1 MTVHRLGTAFV
12 ETLSATIQA
21 AGGSAMKELV
31 FALEFRG
38 SAAPVPGSDKKLQ
51 AKTSATSQTL
61 RSVLKAEGIQAAV
74 EPAGAGSAIFE
85 SEVEI
90 VGDGMFVESGTIKYG
105 DAGKV
110 SFRTV
115 GRGTLGP
122 SPLADVQRGAV
133 MWEVTGGDGRLA
145 GAQGLITSNF
155 TVGATGDVVDDQ
167 FARLYIP

>member
-1 MTVHRLGTAFV
+1 
-12 ETLSATIQA
+12 
-21 AGGSAMKELV
+21 MKELV

-38 SAAPVPGSDKKLQ
+38 SAAPVPGSDKKLR
-51 AKTSATSQTL
+51 AKTSAASQIH
-61 RSVLKAEGIQAAV
+61 RSVLNADGIQVGV
-74 EPAGAGSAIFE
+74 ETASGGSASFE

-90 VGDGMFVESGTIKYG
+90 VGEGMFVESGTIRYG

-122 SPLADVQRGAV
+122 SPLPDIQRGAV
-133 MWEVTGGDGRLA
+133 MWEVTGGEGHLA

-155 TVGATGDVVDDQ
+155 TVGAQGEVVDDQ
-167 FARLYIP
+167 FARLFVP

>member
-1 MTVHRLGTAFV
+1 
-12 ETLSATIQA
+12 
-21 AGGSAMKELV
+21 MKELV
-31 FALEFRG
+31 FALEFKG
-38 SAAPVPGSDKKLQ
+38 NAGPVPGSDKRLQ

-61 RSVLKAEGIQAAV
+61 RSILRADGIQASV
-74 EPAGAGSAIFE
+74 ESTGAGSASFQ

-90 VGDGMFVESGTIKYG
+90 VGEGMFVESGTIQYG

-122 SPLADVQRGAV
+122 SPIADVQRGAV
-133 MWEVTGGDGRLA
+133 MWEVTGGDGRLT

-155 TVGATGDVVDDQ
+155 TVGSKGEVVDDQ
-167 FARLYIP
+167 FARLYGP

>member
-1 MTVHRLGTAFV
+1 
-12 ETLSATIQA
+12 
-21 AGGSAMKELV
+21 MKELV

-51 AKTSATSQTL
+51 AKTSAGSQTL
-61 RSVLKAEGIQAAV
+61 RSVLKADGILVSV
-74 EPAGAGSAIFE
+74 ESAGGGSATFE

-90 VGDGMFVESGTIKYG
+90 VGDGIFVESGSIRYG

-110 SFRTV
+110 SFKTV

-122 SPLADVQRGAV
+122 SPLPGIQRGAV
-133 MWEVTGGDGRLA
+133 MWEVTNGEGRFA

-155 TVGATGDVVDDQ
+155 TVGAQGEVVDDQ
-167 FARLYIP
+167 FARLFVP